1 MLAERPQ
8 LRARPTRPLPVEPL
22 LLGREPEEAARLL
35 ADVIAL
41 CGGAQA
47 CAARAAF
54 GLPPRPED
62 EATRRAEIRRDHLA
76 RLLVLWP
83 ARLGLAPAPL
93 PADRLVGGPLTR
105 QALFGGPAPATGAEM
120 LEFLASPRGV
130 APVFAALAAR
140 FAAGECTVRLPLV
153 CAASAFHREA
163 RVENSVA
170 ARRAADP
177 ALQAVESRHGRGPLW
192 RAVARLID
200 LAAELDLP
208 AGRPAP
214 PPEGRPD
221 PGAGGV
227 GGWEPGPGSGRAPQ
241 ARPHAGSAL
250 VEAARGLYAVRAR
263 IAAGRVAA
271 FERVTP
277 TDHLAAPGGVLERSL
292 ASLGPDAGSKAE
304 LLLAILDPCAPVA
317 LERAGPE
324 TT

>member
-1 MLAERPQ
+1 MLAARPQ
-8 LRARPTRPLPVEPL
+8 LRARPTRLLPVEPL
-22 LLGREPEEAARLL
+22 LLGRAPEEAARVL

-54 GLPPRPED
+54 GLPARPED

-83 ARLGLAPAPL
+83 ARLGLPPCPL
-93 PADRLVGGPLTR
+93 PADRLEGGPLTR
-105 QALFGGPAPATGAEM
+105 QALFGGPPPATEAEM
-120 LEFLASPRGV
+120 LDFLASPRGV

-140 FAAGECTVRLPLV
+140 FAAGEAAVHLPLV
-153 CAASAFHREA
+153 CPSSAFQREA

-177 ALQAVESRHGRGPLW
+177 ALQAVEFRHGRGPLW
-192 RAVARLID
+192 RAAARLVD

-221 PGAGGV
+221 PGPGGV
-227 GGWEPGPGSGRAPQ
+227 GGREPGPGSGRLPHV
-241 ARPHAGSAL
+241 RPHGGSAL

-263 IAAGRVAA
+263 VEDGRVAA

-277 TDHLAAPGGVLERSL
+277 TDHLTAPGGVLERSL
-292 ASLGPDAGSKAE
+292 ATLGPDAETRAE

-317 LERAGPE
+317 LEPTGPE
-324 TT
+324 AA